1 MVRRLASHIRDQ
13 WIGALALF
21 LVLGGGT
28 AYAVTHLDKDSV
40 RSKHIVD
47 GQVKPKDLN
56 KKSQTMWALIDDDIG
71 EVVRSSQGVHID
83 YGAVGGTNYIGFPK
97 SVKGRALVAT
107 VRSPDTGTIA
117 LRLCGE
123 SASKEDDPCGPQGSE
138 TDNPRHVYV
147 QTPND
152 LVNFYIAAL
161 PRN

>member
-1 MVRRLASHIRDQ
+1 MLRTFGSHIRNQ

-40 RSKHIVD
+40 RSQHIVD

-56 KKSQTMWALIDDDIG
+56 KKSQPMWALIDDDSGNI
-71 EVVRSSQGVHID
+71 VRSSPGVHID
-83 YGAVGGTNYIGFPK
+83 FGAVGGSNYIGFPK

-107 VRSPDTGTIA
+107 VRSPDTGTID

-123 SASKEDDPCGPQGSE
+123 SASEEDDPCGAQGSE
-138 TDNPRHVYV
+138 TDNPKHVYV
-147 QTPND
+147 HTPND
-152 LVNFYIAAL
+152 FVDFYIAAL